1 MAATKN
7 TNLDFSEDEDEDMVS
22 DDENDRVTETKLTA
36 KHRRATRRFTLDDDD
51 DSGSDDGEE
60 ESGEDG
66 EGHDSEEGWEN
77 ESEEE
82 EGDEEKG
89 KAPKPKSTPTNTDS
103 RFQLPAD
110 EDDGDNDRHDDGRE
124 GSRHD
129 AVKKSKKPVK
139 PLTPAA
145 LAEFQKALNRTGIV
159 YISRVPPYMKPQ
171 KMRNMLEKF
180 GEVGRVYLAPEDAKV
195 AARRK
200 KYGGNKK
207 KNFTEG
213 WVEFKDKK
221 IAKKVAL
228 TLNTKPMGGNKRNF
242 YHDDLWN
249 IKYLPKFKWHHLT
262 ERIAFENASRQQR
275 LRTEIAQAQREN
287 KAYVAN
293 VERSKMVAKMEEKK
307 RGRGRSEGL
316 EEARERTDQVRRT
329 FKQRKLVNREVNE
342 EVAKGVGRGRVD
354 VSEILDN
361 VEPKV
366 KSVLGKVF
374 GGRYDVILENFQS
387 SRFGLSDTSIH
398 PSIHP
403 SIHRNAYS
411 IAYLRHPP
419 SVAPPPPPPH
429 RSTPHHH
436 TTPPHTTPPSI
447 PPQHIVMATFDPN
460 NLPDDEEDIDYSD
473 IEARHQVPYD
483 DGFDTLV
490 VVDNLPIVDETKEE
504 KLLTVVRKIFRS
516 VGEIKEG
523 GIWMPTENS
532 GKKTSKG

>member
-22 DDENDRVTETKLTA
+22 DDENDRATETKLTA
-36 KHRRATRRFTLDDDD
+36 KHRRATRRFTLDDDDDSGSDDD

-110 EDDGDNDRHDDGRE
+110 EDDDDNDHHNDDNDHHDDGRE

-129 AVKKSKKPVK
+129 AINDDEPSQLSPVKKSKKPVK

-221 IAKKVAL
+221 IAKQVAL

-374 GGRYDVILENFQS
+374 GGR
-387 SRFGLSDTSIH
+387 
-398 PSIHP
+398 
-403 SIHRNAYS
+403 
-411 IAYLRHPP
+411 
-419 SVAPPPPPPH
+419 
-429 RSTPHHH
+429 
-436 TTPPHTTPPSI
+436 
-447 PPQHIVMATFDPN
+447 
-460 NLPDDEEDIDYSD
+460 
-473 IEARHQVPYD
+473 
-483 DGFDTLV
+483 
-490 VVDNLPIVDETKEE
+490 
-504 KLLTVVRKIFRS
+504 
-516 VGEIKEG
+516 
-523 GIWMPTENS
+523 
-532 GKKTSKG
+532 